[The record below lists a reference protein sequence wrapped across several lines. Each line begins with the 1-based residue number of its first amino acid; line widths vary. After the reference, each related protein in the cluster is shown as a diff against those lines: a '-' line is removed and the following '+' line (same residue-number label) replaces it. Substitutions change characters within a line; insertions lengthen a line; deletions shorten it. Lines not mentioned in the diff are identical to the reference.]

1 MKTLKEILEGVNFT
15 LIIGSEDATI
25 NQIQIDSRKVQKG
38 DCFIALKGTASDGHL
53 FIDKAIQAGASS
65 IICSD
70 VPDTRNEEL
79 NLIQVNN
86 TRDNLGFIAANF
98 FEKPSTQL
106 KVWGVT
112 GTNGKTTSSVL
123 LFKLFRR
130 LGLNVG
136 LISTIDI
143 RINEEIIPTQ
153 LTTPDALTLQGIFAK
168 MVDAN
173 CDYVFMEVSS
183 HALDQGR
190 VNAIEFDVAAFT
202 NISHDHLD
210 YHKDMKE
217 YIRVKKMFFDRLNK
231 NAIAIIN
238 VDDKN
243 GKVMIENSQ
252 AQVKTYS
259 LRTMADYKGKIIS
272 QSFQGLHM
280 KINEI
285 EAYFKIVGAYNAY
298 NLLTVVASAEAL
310 GLEIEEFMPE
320 LSAIDSADG
329 RLERVGVNKRS
340 AFVDY
345 AHTPDALINV
355 LKTLNAM
362 KRKGEKIITVV
373 GAGGDRDKTKRPKMA
388 KAAAQLSDQV
398 ILTSDNP
405 RTEDPEQIISDM
417 EAGLNSELSTKVL
430 KITNRKEAIK
440 TACMLAR
447 EQDVILV
454 AGKGH
459 EKYQDI
465 NGVKTPFDDKE
476 IIKEIF
482 KEL

>member
-1 MKTLKEILEGVNFT
+1 MKTLKEILEGVNFK
-15 LIIGSEDATI
+15 LINGSDDATI
-25 NQIQIDSRKVQKG
+25 NQLQIDSRKVQKG
-38 DCFIALKGTASDGHL
+38 DCFIAIKGTASDGHL
-53 FIDKAIQAGASS
+53 FIEKAIQAGATS

-70 VPDTRNEEL
+70 VTDQKYEKL
-79 NLIQVNN
+79 NLIQVKN
-86 TRDNLGFIAANF
+86 TRDKLADIAANF
-98 FEKPSTQL
+98 YEKPSTQL

-153 LTTPDALTLQGIFAK
+153 LTTPDAITLQSIFAK
-168 MVDAN
+168 MVDAQ

-190 VNAIEFDVAAFT
+190 VNAIHFDVAAFT

-217 YIRVKKMFFDRLNK
+217 YIRVKKMFFDRLDK

-252 AQVKTYS
+252 ANIKRYS
-259 LRTMADYKGKIIS
+259 LRTMVDYKGKIMS
-272 QSFQGLHM
+272 QSFLGLHM

-298 NLLTVVASAEAL
+298 NLLNVVASAEAL
-310 GLEIEEFMPE
+310 GLEVEEFMPE

-329 RLERVGVNKRS
+329 RLERVGTATRS

-355 LKTLNAM
+355 LETLGQM
-362 KRKGEKIITVV
+362 KKKGEKIITVV
-373 GAGGDRDKTKRPKMA
+373 GAGGDRDKSKRPKMA
-388 KAAAQLSDQV
+388 KAAARLSDHV

-405 RTEDPEQIISDM
+405 RTEDPEQIIRDM
-417 EAGLNSELSTKVL
+417 EAGLDSELSTKVL

-447 EQDVILV
+447 PQDVILV

-465 NGVKTPFDDKE
+465 NGVKMPFDDKE
-476 IIKEIF
+476 ILKEIF

>member
-1 MKTLKEILEGVNFT
+1 MKTLKEILEGVNYK
-15 LIIGSEDATI
+15 LINGSLQTPI
-25 NQIQIDSRKVQKG
+25 VKIRIDSRNVQKG
-38 DCFIALKGTASDGHL
+38 DCFVAIKGSSSDGHL
-53 FIDKAIQAGASS
+53 FIEKAIQAGASS

-70 VPDTRNEEL
+70 VPNIKSEEL

-86 TRDNLGFIAANF
+86 TRYKIADIAANF
-98 FEKPSTQL
+98 FEKPSAQL

-130 LGLNVG
+130 LGMNVG

-143 RINEEIIPTQ
+143 RINDEIIPTQ

-168 MVDAN
+168 MVEAK

-190 VNAIEFDVAAFT
+190 VNAIDFDVAAFT

-217 YIRVKKMFFDRLNK
+217 YIKVKKMFFDKLDK

-243 GKVMIENSQ
+243 GKVMVENSQ
-252 AQVKTYS
+252 AEVKTYS
-259 LRTMADYKGKIIS
+259 LRTMADYKGKIMS

-285 EAYFKIVGAYNAY
+285 EAYFKVVGAYNAY
-298 NLLTVVASAEAL
+298 NLLTVVASAEAF
-310 GLEIEEFMPE
+310 GFEIDEFLPE

-329 RLERVGVNKRS
+329 RLERIDVNNRS

-355 LKTLNAM
+355 LETLNGM

-373 GAGGDRDKTKRPKMA
+373 GAGGDRDKSKRPKMA
-388 KAAAQLSDQV
+388 KAAARLSDQV

-417 EAGLNSELSTKVL
+417 EAGLSSGLSTKVL

-447 EQDVILV
+447 KQDVILV

-465 NGVKTPFDDKE
+465 NGVKMPFDDKE
-476 IIKEIF
+476 ILKEILKSF
-482 KEL
+482 

>member
-1 MKTLKEILEGVNFT
+1 MKTLKQILEGVNYQ
-15 LIIGSEDATI
+15 LIEGSEDASV
-25 NQIQIDSRKVQKG
+25 NQLQIDSRKVQKG
-38 DCFIALKGTASDGHL
+38 DCFIAIKGSASDGHL

-98 FEKPSTQL
+98 FEKPSSQI

-130 LGLNVG
+130 LGMNVG

-143 RINEEIIPTQ
+143 RINDEIIPTQ

-173 CDYVFMEVSS
+173 CDFVFMEVSS

-238 VDDKN
+238 IDDKN
-243 GKVMIENSQ
+243 GKVMTENSR
-252 AQVKTYS
+252 AEVKTYS
-259 LRTMADYKGKIIS
+259 LRTMADYKGKIMS

-285 EAYFKIVGAYNAY
+285 EAYFKVVGGYNAY
-298 NLLTVVASAEAL
+298 NLLNVVASSEAL
-310 GLEIEEFMPE
+310 GLELEEFLAE

-329 RLERVGVNKRS
+329 RLERVDVGNRS

-355 LKTLNAM
+355 LETLNQM

-373 GAGGDRDKTKRPKMA
+373 GAGGDRDKSKRPKMA
-388 KAAAQLSDQV
+388 KAAARLSDQV

-405 RTEDPEQIISDM
+405 RTENPEQIISDM

-447 EQDVILV
+447 EKDVILV

-465 NGVKTPFDDKE
+465 NGVKMPFDDKE
-476 IIKEIF
+476 ILKEIF
-482 KEL
+482 KDL

>member
-1 MKTLKEILEGVNFT
+1 MKTLKEILEDVNYK
-15 LIIGSEDATI
+15 LINGSEDATI
-25 NQIQIDSRKVQKG
+25 GKLQIDSRKVQKG
-38 DCFIALKGTASDGHL
+38 DCFIAIKGTASDGHL

-70 VPDTRNEEL
+70 VPDTRYEEL

-112 GTNGKTTSSVL
+112 GTNGKTTSSVI
-123 LFKLFRR
+123 LFKLFRK

-168 MVDAN
+168 MVDAQ

-210 YHKDMKE
+210 YHKDMIE
-217 YIRVKKMFFDRLNK
+217 YIRVKKMFFDRLKK

-243 GKVMIENSQ
+243 GKVMIDNSQ
-252 AQVKTYS
+252 AEVKTYS
-259 LRTMADYKGKIIS
+259 LRTMADYKGKIMS

-298 NLLTVVASAEAL
+298 NLLTVVASSEAL
-310 GLEIEEFMPE
+310 GLELEEFMPE

-329 RLERVGVNKRS
+329 RLERIAIGNRY

-355 LKTLNAM
+355 LETLNQM
-362 KRKGEKIITVV
+362 KRKGEKLITVV
-373 GAGGDRDKTKRPKMA
+373 GAGGDRDKSKRPKMA
-388 KAAAQLSDQV
+388 KAAARLSDRV

-405 RTEDPEQIISDM
+405 RTENPEQIISDM

-465 NGVKTPFDDKE
+465 NGVKMPFDDKE